1 MWLGFV
7 FIACGTGGPDLAS
20 STSDS
25 PGKPQLFGPAEA
37 VAAADLNGDGFD
49 EEILVRSGVVH
60 WSGGEEAIDCTVQV
74 TSRRT
79 VGTGGR
85 EEALLGCGAGRETRY
100 APARI
105 LAVGEKGI
113 STLWSRD
120 GERNQFS
127 DLRVLNNEIWVAVF
141 SSKFQVEAGWI
152 REGAFE
158 VVSEGRLATQ
168 QYPLAGGQV
177 LQGRVYGEAPR
188 SPGDLRVVGSKK
200 VRVLPTW
207 RGVRSLQVADLNED
221 SRPELLVG
229 DGWHYAYAEQ
239 ARARLLL
246 LEGPDWEVGRTMAFF
261 PDDYSVRSIQVLEE
275 GVLAVGTRHAHWLI
289 RDELGWSST
298 TIAELSETDLA
309 TVMTT
314 REGPGVLVSGS
325 PARWVPIP

>member
-7 FIACGTGGPDLAS
+7 FIACGTGGPELAS
-20 STSDS
+20 GTSVS
-25 PGKPQLFGPAEA
+25 QGEPQVFGAAQA
-37 VAAADLNGDGFD
+37 VAAADLDGDGFD
-49 EEILVRSGVVH
+49 EEILIRAGVVH

-74 TSRRT
+74 TARRT
-79 VGTGGR
+79 LGTGGQ
-85 EEALLGCGAGRETRY
+85 EEAILGCGTGRETRD

-105 LAVGEKGI
+105 LSVSASGV

-127 DLRVLNNEIWVAVF
+127 DLRILNDEIWVAVF
-141 SSKFQVEAGWI
+141 SSKFEVEAGWI

-158 VVSEGRLATQ
+158 QVSVGRLATQ
-168 QYPLAGGQV
+168 QYPLVGSQV

-188 SPGDLRVVGSKK
+188 SPGDLRVVGSKGE
-200 VRVLPTW
+200 RLLPTW
-207 RGVRSLQVADLNED
+207 RGVRSLQVADLNGD
-221 SRPELLVG
+221 ASPELLVG

-239 ARARLLL
+239 ARARVLL
-246 LEGPDWEVGRTMAFF
+246 LEGPQWVEGRTLGFF
-261 PDDYSVRSIQVLEE
+261 PDDYSIRSIEVL
-275 GVLAVGTRHAHWLI
+275 GDGILAVGTRHVHWLV

-298 TIAELSETDLA
+298 PIAQLSETDLA

-314 REGPGVLVSGS
+314 PGGPGVLVSGS